1 MFWKS
6 TAALATI
13 LALANAS
20 PHSPV
25 SDSEIDGIVCGIQKY
40 GRASNWPNDQVQI
53 VKDTMGMK
61 DNGFYNRPG
70 AS

>member
-6 TAALATI
+6 TAAVATL

-25 SDSEIDGIVCGIQKY
+25 SDAEIEGIICGIQTY
-40 GRASNWPNDQVQI
+40 GNASLWGSDQIQI

-61 DNGFYNRPG
+61 DNGYYGKSG